1 MSERLFQR
9 KIFDKI
15 LEWKRDYN
23 GKTALLVQ
31 GARRIGNSTIVEEF
45 AKQ

>member
-31 GARRIGNSTIVEEF
+31 GARGIGKSTIVEEF
-45 AKQ
+45 AKK